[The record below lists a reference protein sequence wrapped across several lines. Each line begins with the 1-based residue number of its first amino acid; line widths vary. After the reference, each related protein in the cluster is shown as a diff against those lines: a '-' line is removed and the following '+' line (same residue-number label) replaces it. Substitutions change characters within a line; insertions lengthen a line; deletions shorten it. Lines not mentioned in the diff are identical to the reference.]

1 MALVRNAQYSNL
13 DGFSVKR
20 HRDDV
25 NEVDIELELAP
36 DSEEEETLLESGGDV
51 SGEITIEL
59 EDGSDI
65 HKEFDFKLPPIP
77 GATSQEELEEPE
89 IEVDDEEEIE
99 VESDPWKWELSKFFE
114 WANEAKNRI
123 PQHPGNEVG
132 GCERAI
138 AFLKRLGKEVRKA
151 TAMDVDG
158 ILDIHKLAD
167 IRNEIEDG
175 IHALE
180 KRIKDIE
187 SRNPKKNKKKKAE
200 FEGGLVKEA
209 KSGSFTVTVPL
220 SISAIARACIN
231 GMVSGGH
238 DIEVTFDKLAKK
250 YKLSSLDRLQVKQ
263 LLADMNYPMPRWDR
277 GMEDEEFDPTS
288 SDNVDLAANY
298 QS

>member
-1 MALVRNAQYSNL
+1 MALVRTAQYSNL
-13 DGFSVKR
+13 DGVSVKR
-20 HRDDV
+20 HLHDV

-36 DSEEEETLLESGGDV
+36 EDETEEKQFESGGEV
-51 SGEITIEL
+51 SGELTVEF
-59 EDGSDI
+59 EDGTDV

-77 GATSQEELEEPE
+77 GATNQEELEEPE
-89 IEVDDEEEIE
+89 IEVDDEEDIE
-99 VESDPWKWELSKFFE
+99 VESDPWKWDLPKFFE
-114 WANEAKNRI
+114 WASSSLKRI

-138 AFLKRLGKEVRKA
+138 AFLKRVSKEVRKA
-151 TAMDVDG
+151 TSMDVDG

-167 IRNEIEDG
+167 IRKEIEDG
-175 IHALE
+175 IEALE
-180 KRIKDIE
+180 NRIEKINATK
-187 SRNPKKNKKKKAE
+187 NPKKKKKADADS
-200 FEGGLVKEA
+200 GLVKEA

-231 GMVSGGH
+231 GMISGGH
-238 DIEVTFDKLAKK
+238 DIEITFNKLANK

-277 GMEDEEFDPTS
+277 GMEDEDFDPTS